1 MFENDVGGGM
11 WYEEEGEEYYNDSK
25 IFFIRVNYMWGVI
38 NVIINVCY
46 NFNYYYYFIKEKIE
60 KWRV

>member
-11 WYEEEGEEYYNDSK
+11 WYEEEGEEYYSDSK